1 MSTTTPET
9 FEFQTEARQLLDL
22 MIHSVYSNKDIFL
35 RELISNGS
43 DAMDKRTFE
52 AVQHP
57 EYAEDGLEMRLFIE
71 PDVEAR
77 TLTIHDRGIGM
88 NREEVQDLIGTIAK
102 SGTKEFLKEL
112 QENKEASGPDLI
124 GQFGVGFY
132 SAFMVADTV
141 ELITRKAGEEK
152 ATRWESA
159 GEGTY
164 TLEEV
169 DKDEVGT
176 SITMHLKPI
185 DDEDG
190 MKDYTA
196 EWVIREIV
204 KKYSDFVSYPIQMN
218 IERDEHETDDEGNP
232 VEGSE
237 PTKVIELVTLN
248 SMKALW
254 LKDKSDTTDEEVN
267 EFYKHISHD
276 WNEPMDVIRAKI
288 EGTLEYRLMLFIP
301 SKAPMDMFYRDGQF
315 GIHLYVKRVF
325 IMDDCRELLPDYLR
339 FVKGVVDSE
348 DLSLNV
354 SREILQ
360 QDRQVKKMRNGIV
373 NKILDALKRMK
384 NNDTEKYHQFW
395 AEFGMAFKEGLYND
409 HDNRDALLEL
419 LLCRSSM
426 EDDGLTTLQGYVDRM
441 KDGQENIYYMIGDS
455 IQSVENSP
463 HLEAFKEK
471 GYEVLYFTDPV
482 DDIWLQSVFEYKEK
496 TLQSVGKGEAEL
508 GTEEEIKE
516 AEESRKEKQET
527 YNSLLEK
534 LQGSLS
540 ENIKEVRLSSR
551 LTSSAAC
558 LVQDQGDMT
567 PQMEKLM
574 AQMGQEVPK
583 QKRILEVNPDHPILE
598 KLQGIFAA
606 DAESGDLGDY
616 AELLFGQAT
625 LAEGGQLEDPGK
637 FAKLVSNLMVKAL

>member
-1 MSTTTPET
+1 MTATADTY
-9 FEFQTEARQLLDL
+9 EFQTEARQLLDL

-35 RELISNGS
+35 RELISNSS
-43 DAMDKRTFE
+43 DAMDKRKFE

-57 EYAEDGLEMRLFIE
+57 DYMEGDPELRVFLE
-71 PDVEAR
+71 PDSDAH
-77 TLTIHDRGIGM
+77 TLTIHDSGIGM
-88 NREEVQDLIGTIAK
+88 TREEVQDLIGTIAK
-102 SGTKEFLKEL
+102 SGTKEFLNQLK
-112 QENKEASGPDLI
+112 ENKEASGPDMI

-132 SAFMVADTV
+132 SAFMVADSV
-141 ELITRKAGEEK
+141 ALVTRKAGEET

-169 DKDEVGT
+169 EKDEVGT
-176 SITMHLKPI
+176 SVTLHLKPT

-190 MKDYTA
+190 MQDYTQ
-196 EWVIREIV
+196 EWVLRQIV
-204 KKYSDFVSYPIQMN
+204 KKYSDFVAYPIQMN
-218 IERDEHETDDEGNP
+218 IERDEYEKDEEGNQ

-237 PTKVIELVTLN
+237 PTKVIELETLN

-254 LKDKSDTTDEEVN
+254 LKDKSETTDEEVN

-301 SKAPMDMFYRDGQF
+301 SKAPTDMFYRDGQF
-315 GIHLYVKRVF
+315 GIHLYVKRVY

-360 QDRQVKKMRNGIV
+360 QDRQVKKMSNGIV
-373 NKILDALKRMK
+373 NKVLDALKRLK
-384 NNDTEKYHQFW
+384 NNDDEKYLQFW
-395 AEFGMAFKEGLYND
+395 TEFGVAFKEGLYND
-409 HDNRDALLEL
+409 HENRETLQDLLM
-419 LLCRSSM
+419 CQSSM
-426 EDDGLTTLQGYVDRM
+426 EDGLTTLQGYVDRM
-441 KDGQENIYYMIGDS
+441 KDDQEHIYYMTGDS
-455 IQSVENSP
+455 LQAVQNSP
-463 HLEAFKEK
+463 HLEAFKDK

-482 DDIWLQSVFEYKEK
+482 DDIWLQSVFDYKEK

-508 GTEEEIKE
+508 GTEEEKKQ

-534 LQGSLS
+534 IQASLDD
-540 ENIKEVRLSSR
+540 EIKEVRLSSR

-583 QKRILEVNPDHPILE
+583 QKRILELNPDHPILE
-598 KLQGIFAA
+598 KLQGIFDGDA
-606 DAESGDLGDY
+606 DSADLGDY
-616 AELLFGQAT
+616 AELLYGQAT
-625 LAEGGQLEDPGK
+625 LAEGGQIEDPGK
-637 FAKLVSNLMVKAL
+637 FAKLVSNLMVQAL

>member
-1 MSTTTPET
+1 MTATAET
-9 FEFQTEARQLLDL
+9 YEFQTEARQLLDL

-35 RELISNGS
+35 RELISNAS
-43 DAMDKRTFE
+43 DAMDKRKFE

-57 EYAEDGLEMRLFIE
+57 EYMEDAPELRILVE
-71 PDVEAR
+71 PDKEER

-88 NREEVQDLIGTIAK
+88 SRDEVQDLIGTIAK
-102 SGTKEFLKEL
+102 SGTKEFLKQL
-112 QENKEASGPDLI
+112 QENKEASGPELI

-132 SAFMVADTV
+132 SAFMVADRV
-141 ELITRKAGEEK
+141 ELVTRKAGEETG
-152 ATRWESA
+152 TRWESA

-164 TLEEV
+164 TLEDV

-176 SITMHLKPI
+176 SITLHLKPT

-190 MKDYTA
+190 MQNYTV
-196 EWVIREIV
+196 EFVIRNIV
-204 KKYSDFVSYPIQMN
+204 KKYSDFVAYPVQMN
-218 IERDEHETDDEGNP
+218 IERDDEGNP
-232 VEGSE
+232 VEGAE
-237 PTKVIELVTLN
+237 PTKVIELQTLN

-254 LKDKSDTTDEEVN
+254 LKEKSDTTDEEVN

-276 WNEPMDVIRAKI
+276 WTDPMEVIRAKI

-301 SKAPMDMFYRDGQF
+301 SKAPNDMFYRDGKF

-360 QDRQVKKMRNGIV
+360 QDRQVKKMSNGIV
-373 NKILDALKRMK
+373 NKVLDALKRIK
-384 NNDTEKYHQFW
+384 NNDEEKYLQFW
-395 AEFGMAFKEGLYND
+395 AEFGTAFKEGLYND
-409 HDNRDALLEL
+409 DENRDTLLEL
-419 LLCRSSM
+419 LMCHSSM
-426 EDDGLTTLQGYVDRM
+426 EDENLTTLQGYVDRM
-441 KDGQENIYYMIGDS
+441 KDDQEHIYYMTGDS
-455 IQSVENSP
+455 LQTVQNSP

-508 GTEEEIKE
+508 GTEEEKKQ

-534 LQGSLS
+534 IQGALD

-574 AQMGQEVPK
+574 AQMGQEMPK
-583 QKRILEVNPDHPILE
+583 QKRILELNPDHPILE
-598 KLQGIFAA
+598 KLQSIFDT
-606 DAESGDLGDY
+606 DAESSNLNDY
-616 AELLFGQAT
+616 AELLYGQAT
-625 LAEGGQLEDPGK
+625 LAEGGQIEDSGK
-637 FAKLVSNLMVKAL
+637 FAKLVSDLMVQAL